1 MNENVSA
8 ETIVKPKQ
16 KRALFALRAVIAFLL
31 LGMLLAVLYWW
42 GFNSYRDVAEWVTPG
57 DHSAFVY
64 QDETYYLSGVIG
76 KRGLTL
82 KKYPIDKIVGQV
94 KDDGIPVITEPV
106 TTVEPETDEPLPPD
120 ETYEGEDYETE
131 AVAETE
137 TAIESVVPPFGAN
150 LFEEKEYAY
159 VLYSVEDQPDFL
171 LLLGEDGEY
180 YLYYREGV
188 RDPLAPETT
197 ED

>member
-8 ETIVKPKQ
+8 ETIARPKQ
-16 KRALFALRAVIAFLL
+16 KRALFALRAVIAFVI
-31 LGMLLAVLYWW
+31 LGILLAVLYWW
-42 GFNSYRDVAEWVTPG
+42 GFRSYPDVAEWVTPG
-57 DHSAFVY
+57 DHSAFIY

-82 KKYPIDKIVGQV
+82 KKYPIDKMIGQV
-94 KDDGIPVITEPV
+94 KDDGVPVTTEPV
-106 TTVEPETDEPLPPD
+106 TTVEPETDAPLPPD
-120 ETYEGEDYETE
+120 ETDEWADYETE
-131 AVAETE
+131 PTEETE
-137 TAIESVVPPFGAN
+137 TAIESVVPPFGAD
-150 LFEEKEYAY
+150 LFEDKEHAY
-159 VLYSVEDQPDFL
+159 VLYSVEDQSDFL

>member
-8 ETIVKPKQ
+8 ETIVRPKQ
-16 KRALFALRAVIAFLL
+16 KRALFALRAVIAFVI
-31 LGMLLAVLYWW
+31 LGILLAVLYWW
-42 GFNSYRDVAEWVTPG
+42 GFRSYPDVAEWVTPG

-82 KKYPIDKIVGQV
+82 KKYPIDKMIGQV
-94 KDDGIPVITEPV
+94 KDDGVPVSTEPV
-106 TTVEPETDEPLPPD
+106 TTVEPETDAPLPPD
-120 ETYEGEDYETE
+120 ETDEWEDYETE
-131 AVAETE
+131 PPEETE
-137 TAIESVVPPFGAN
+137 TAIESVVPPFGAD
-150 LFEEKEYAY
+150 LFEEKEHAY
-159 VLYSVEDQPDFL
+159 VLYSVEDQSDFL

>member
-1 MNENVSA
+1 MNQNVSS
-8 ETIVKPKQ
+8 ETMVKPKE
-16 KRALFALRAVIAFLL
+16 KRALFALRAVIAFVL

-64 QDETYYLSGVIG
+64 DGETYYLSGVIG

-94 KDDGIPVITEPV
+94 KDDGVPVITEPV
-106 TTVEPETDEPLPPD
+106 TTAEPETEEPLSPD
-120 ETYEGEDYETE
+120 ETYEEDLETE
-131 AVAETE
+131 AAVETE
-137 TAIESVVPPFGAN
+137 TAIESVVPPFGAD
-150 LFEEKEYAY
+150 LFEEKDHAY
-159 VLYSVEDQPDFL
+159 VLYSVKDNDDFL
-171 LLLGEDGEY
+171 LLLGEDGQY

-188 RDPLAPETT
+188 KDPLAPDSTDE
-197 ED
+197 

>member
-8 ETIVKPKQ
+8 ETIVRPKQ
-16 KRALFALRAVIAFLL
+16 KRALFALRAVIAFVI
-31 LGMLLAVLYWW
+31 LGILLAVLYWW
-42 GFNSYRDVAEWVTPG
+42 GFRSYPDVAEWVTPG

-82 KKYPIDKIVGQV
+82 KKYPIDKMIGQV
-94 KDDGIPVITEPV
+94 KDDGVPVTTEPV
-106 TTVEPETDEPLPPD
+106 TTVEPETDAPLPPD
-120 ETYEGEDYETE
+120 ETDEWEDYETE
-131 AVAETE
+131 PPEETE
-137 TAIESVVPPFGAN
+137 TAIESVVPPFGAD
-150 LFEEKEYAY
+150 LFEEKEHAY
-159 VLYSVEDQPDFL
+159 VLYSVEDQSDFL

>member
-8 ETIVKPKQ
+8 ETIARPKQ
-16 KRALFALRAVIAFLL
+16 KRALFALRAVIAFVI
-31 LGMLLAVLYWW
+31 LGILLAVLYWW
-42 GFNSYRDVAEWVTPG
+42 GFRSYPDVAEWVTPG

-82 KKYPIDKIVGQV
+82 KKYPIDKMIGQV
-94 KDDGIPVITEPV
+94 KDDGVPVTTEPV
-106 TTVEPETDEPLPPD
+106 TTVEPETDAPLPPD
-120 ETYEGEDYETE
+120 ETDEWEDYETE
-131 AVAETE
+131 PTEETE
-137 TAIESVVPPFGAN
+137 TAIESVVPPFGAD
-150 LFEEKEYAY
+150 LFEDKEHAY
-159 VLYSVEDQPDFL
+159 VLYSVEDESDFL

>member
-8 ETIVKPKQ
+8 ETIVRPKQ
-16 KRALFALRAVIAFLL
+16 KRALFALRAVIAFVI
-31 LGMLLAVLYWW
+31 LGILLAVLYWW
-42 GFNSYRDVAEWVTPG
+42 GFRSYPDVAEWVTPG
-57 DHSAFVY
+57 DHSAFIY

-82 KKYPIDKIVGQV
+82 KKYPIDKMIGQV
-94 KDDGIPVITEPV
+94 KDDGVPVTTEPV
-106 TTVEPETDEPLPPD
+106 TTVEPETDAPLPPVETD
-120 ETYEGEDYETE
+120 EWEEYVTE
-131 AVAETE
+131 PTEETE
-137 TAIESVVPPFGAN
+137 TAIESVVPPFGAD
-150 LFEEKEYAY
+150 LFEEKEHAY
-159 VLYSVEDQPDFL
+159 VLYSVEDQSDFL

-180 YLYYREGV
+180 YLYNREGG

>member
-1 MNENVSA
+1 MNQNVSS
-8 ETIVKPKQ
+8 ETMVKPKQ
-16 KRALFALRAVIAFLL
+16 KRALFALRAVIAFVL

-64 QDETYYLSGVIG
+64 DGETYYLSGVIG

-94 KDDGIPVITEPV
+94 KDDGVPVITEPV
-106 TTVEPETDEPLPPD
+106 TTAEPETEEPLSPD
-120 ETYEGEDYETE
+120 ETYEEDLETE
-131 AVAETE
+131 AAVETE
-137 TAIESVVPPFGAN
+137 TAIESVVPPFGAD
-150 LFEEKEYAY
+150 LFEEKDHAY
-159 VLYSVEDQPDFL
+159 VLYSVKDNDDFL
-171 LLLGEDGEY
+171 LLLGEDGQY

-188 RDPLAPETT
+188 KDPLAPDSADE
-197 ED
+197 

>member
-8 ETIVKPKQ
+8 ETIVRPKQ
-16 KRALFALRAVIAFLL
+16 KRALFALRAVIAFVILGILL
-31 LGMLLAVLYWW
+31 TVLYWW
-42 GFNSYRDVAEWVTPG
+42 GFRSYPDVAEWVTPG

-82 KKYPIDKIVGQV
+82 KKYPIDKMIGQV
-94 KDDGIPVITEPV
+94 KDDGVPVTTEPV
-106 TTVEPETDEPLPPD
+106 TTVEPETDAPLPPD
-120 ETYEGEDYETE
+120 ETDEWEDYETE
-131 AVAETE
+131 PPEETE
-137 TAIESVVPPFGAN
+137 TAIESVVPPFGAD
-150 LFEEKEYAY
+150 LFEEKEHAY
-159 VLYSVEDQPDFL
+159 VLYSVEDQSDFL

>member
-94 KDDGIPVITEPV
+94 KDDGTPVITEPV
-106 TTVEPETDEPLPPD
+106 TTVEPETDAPLPPD

-131 AVAETE
+131 PPEETD
-137 TAIESVVPPFGAN
+137 TAIESVVPPFGAD
-150 LFEEKEYAY
+150 LFEEKEHAY

-188 RDPLAPETT
+188 RDPLAPS
-197 ED
+197 EDKE

>member
-1 MNENVSA
+1 MNEIVSA
-8 ETIVKPKQ
+8 ETIVRPKQ
-16 KRALFALRAVIAFLL
+16 KRALFTLRAVIAFVI
-31 LGMLLAVLYWW
+31 LGILLAVLYWW
-42 GFNSYRDVAEWVTPG
+42 GFRSYPDVAEWVTPG

-82 KKYPIDKIVGQV
+82 KKYPIDKMIGQV
-94 KDDGIPVITEPV
+94 KDDGVPVTTEPV
-106 TTVEPETDEPLPPD
+106 TTVEPETDAPLPPD
-120 ETYEGEDYETE
+120 ETDEWEDYETE
-131 AVAETE
+131 PTEETE
-137 TAIESVVPPFGAN
+137 TAIESVVPPFGAD
-150 LFEEKEYAY
+150 LFEEKEHAY
-159 VLYSVEDQPDFL
+159 VLYSVEDQSDFL

>member
-1 MNENVSA
+1 MNQNVSS
-8 ETIVKPKQ
+8 ETMVKPKQ
-16 KRALFALRAVIAFLL
+16 KRALFALRAVIAFVL

-64 QDETYYLSGVIG
+64 DGETYYLSGVIG

-94 KDDGIPVITEPV
+94 KDDGVPVITEPV
-106 TTVEPETDEPLPPD
+106 TTAEPETEEPLSPD
-120 ETYEGEDYETE
+120 ETYEEDLETE
-131 AVAETE
+131 AAVETE
-137 TAIESVVPPFGAN
+137 TAIESVVPPFGAD
-150 LFEEKEYAY
+150 LFEEKDHAY
-159 VLYSVEDQPDFL
+159 VLYSVKDNDDFL
-171 LLLGEDGEY
+171 LLLGEDGQY

-188 RDPLAPETT
+188 KDPLAPDSTDE
-197 ED
+197 